1 MYKFDEGDADT
12 MSDTCLAVM
21 CVVRAG
27 LMKVTQTLHLIPAS
41 CDVCCAYKFGGNDT
55 DTTSNIYLAMMCIVV
70 CAGLVEMTQ
79 THHLIPVLL

>member
-1 MYKFDEGDADT
+1 MYRFDEGDTHT

-21 CVVRAG
+21 CVVCTG
-27 LMKVTQTLHLIPAS
+27 LMNVTQTLHLIPAS